1 MQPLRLSH
9 IGALVRQS
17 SGLTSRLRE
26 APAAAHLS
34 AIPSRTLAA
43 ALIVGLAG
51 LIHVLLAPEHFAEQ
65 VLSGVAFTALALFQ
79 LALAVALLTRPGP
92 AVYRAGIWG
101 SALIA
106 LVYVAT
112 RLIPPPGAA
121 APEEVEALGIL
132 TTGLELAALVLLA
145 LALPEPTGRSA
156 RHLRSAPV
164 WWGIGGGLL
173 AAPVWLIAT
182 GILQWTTA
190 DFGTRFLVWYRNR
203 SAITPAL
210 AGSSAPHLFFFAPWW
225 TLLSAAAIAAL
236 VGLNLWL
243 SSHLA
248 LGGEIGCRQRRVSLL
263 TLLPAVLSGPLCC
276 GAPLVALLGVPALLS
291 LALAPY
297 TTGLSLVLLAAQFV
311 CLSVRF
317 ARAGGSPALG
327 KVLARLH
334 RTHPKREER

>member
-17 SGLTSRLRE
+17 SRLSRLRR
-26 APAAAHLS
+26 APAAARLS
-34 AIPSRTLAA
+34 AIPSHTLAA
-43 ALIVGLAG
+43 AVVGLAG

-65 VLSGVAFTALALFQ
+65 VLYGVVFTALALFQ

-92 AVYRAGIWG
+92 VVYRAGIWG

-112 RLIPPPGAA
+112 RLVPPPGAA
-121 APEEVEALGIL
+121 APEEVELLGIL
-132 TTGLELAALVLLA
+132 TTGLELAALVLFA

-156 RHLRSAPV
+156 RRLRSAPV
-164 WWGIGGGLL
+164 WWGIGGGLV
-173 AAPVWLIAT
+173 AAPLWLIAT

-190 DFGTRFLVWYRNR
+190 DSGTRFLVWYGNR

-210 AGSSAPHLFFFAPWW
+210 AGSPAPHLFFFAPWW
-225 TLLSAAAIAAL
+225 TLLGAAAIAVL

-243 SSHLA
+243 ATRLVLRGDVSCL
-248 LGGEIGCRQRRVSLL
+248 QRRMGLL
-263 TLLPAVLSGPLCC
+263 TLLPAALSGPLCC
-276 GAPLVALLGVPALLS
+276 GAPLIALFGVPAVLS

-297 TTGLSLVLLAAQFV
+297 TTGLSIVLLVAQV
-311 CLSVRF
+311 VYLSVRF
-317 ARAGGSPALG
+317 TSGSPALG
-327 KVLARLH
+327 EVLARLH
-334 RTHPKREER
+334 RAHPKREER